1 MISVKRE
8 GIILRNTN
16 LDFENE
22 GVMNPAIIAEGG
34 YVHMFYR
41 AVREGNY
48 STIGYCRLE
57 GPLKIVQR
65 DEKPL
70 IYPDFDYESQGVED
84 PRIVKIEDLY
94 YMTYTVYDGTNAAGA
109 LAVSKDLKHFD
120 KKGIITPQLTYDKFT
135 ALITG
140 DGPYICKHFHTYKEK
155 YFRTY
160 NKSKSK
166 TNNGKAN
173 YLTDKNVVFF
183 PRKIDG
189 KFYFMHRIKPDIQLV
204 AVNEL
209 EDLTDEFWKTYF
221 LDFASHISFEAKYDH
236 ESSYIGAGCPPI
248 ETAEG
253 WLMIY
258 HSVHDTP
265 SGYMYSASA
274 ALLDI
279 HNPAIEI
286 TRLPYP
292 LFSPELEY
300 ELTGVVNRVCF
311 PTGTAT
317 FGDTLYIYYGAAD
330 KCIACMSVSLKE
342 LINELIAHKK

>member
-1 MISVKRE
+1 MISIKRE
-8 GIILRNTN
+8 GIILNNTDLN
-16 LDFENE
+16 FENE
-22 GVMNPAIIAEGG
+22 GVMNPAVIAEGG

-41 AVREGNY
+41 AVREGNH

-57 GPLKIVQR
+57 GPLKVVQR

-70 IYPDFDYESQGVED
+70 LYPDFDYESQGVED

-109 LAVSKDLKHFD
+109 WAVSKDLKHFD

-140 DGPYICKHFHTYKEK
+140 DCPHIGKHFHAYKEK

-160 NKSKSK
+160 NKSKSR
-166 TNNGKAN
+166 TNNGKAY

-183 PRKIDG
+183 PRKING

-209 EDLTDEFWKTYF
+209 EDLTDEFWEKYF
-221 LDFASHISFEAKYDH
+221 LDFTSHISFEAKYDH

-248 ETAEG
+248 ETSEG

-258 HSVHDTP
+258 HSVRDTP

-286 TRLPYP
+286 ARLPYP

-300 ELTGVVNRVCF
+300 ELNGVVNKVCF

-330 KCIACMSVSLKE
+330 KCIACTSVSLKE
-342 LINELIAHKK
+342 LVNELVTYKK